1 MMEKALQA
9 GMPRWCM
16 ILVAVLFCGF
26 VQAGM
31 AAAITLSPAQ
41 LEQLKQLSPAQRAAL
56 AKQAGVALPV
66 QKTAP
71 TPAAS
76 PVVVKPR
83 TPGSGALEREMGGS
97 APGQSEALAVASL
110 TSAPPTRKGSPP
122 KAAEKAELQRAFA
135 DFTSQSRP
143 MAVDTHIKQ
152 FGYNLFAGAPTTF
165 APATDV
171 PVPPEYVLGPGDE
184 IKVQLFGKE
193 NSEFSMTVDR
203 DGTIAFPNIG
213 PLTVARMRF
222 SQAKAFIAEQIKQK
236 MIGVSASITMG
247 NLRSIR
253 VFALG
258 ELQRAFADFTS
269 QSRPMAVDTHIKQ
282 FGYNLFAGAPT
293 TFAPATDVPV
303 PPEYV
308 LGPGDEIKVQLF
320 GKENSEF
327 SMTVDRDGTI
337 AFPNIGPLTV
347 ARMRFSQAKAFIAEQ
362 IKQKMIGV
370 SASITMGN
378 LRSIR
383 VFALGEVARPGS
395 YVVSGL
401 STLSNALF
409 VSGGVKKAGSL
420 RNIQLKRAGKVVA
433 HLDLYDFLLHGDT
446 SHDVRLLPQ
455 DVVYV
460 PPIGKTVG
468 VAGQVLRPAIFELKH
483 ERTLADVLHLAG
495 GLRPTAYRK
504 KVQIER
510 IANGVARKVLDV
522 PLTRAGLNTRLHNGD
537 LVKVYSVLNFEENPV
552 FLLGNVKRPGR
563 YAWHKGM
570 HLRDLIPDNDALLP
584 ETYFGYALIERE
596 SAHERAPELLHVPLG
611 EVLAGKKRVRLAPHD
626 KVYVFNL
633 THFRQQPRVTIVGS
647 VQNPGAYALKMNMHL
662 VDLVMAS
669 GGLLRDASFG
679 TAGLYRTDAKTK
691 VVNRI
696 NVNVGRAMKGDVKDN
711 PLLRDLDRVV
721 IHSIWEVKRRYKV
734 NVSGEVTHSGQYTL
748 AAGMRLTDLLF
759 AAGNVTD
766 RAYMQQAE
774 ITRYSVQ
781 NGERRVARHIQVNL
795 AAALRG
801 DAEANIPLEPYDV
814 LMVRRVSNW
823 RAIEHATVTGQV
835 RFPGTYPVE
844 EGERLSSLLARVGGF
859 TTKAYLPAAVFTRTS
874 IRKEQQKNLNKLSKQ
889 MEADIDRQAASISN
903 IKDPIILKRQQQDL
917 ERARA
922 LVKQIREAKATG
934 RLVIRL
940 ADMKHFKGSDFDLRL
955 RDGDKLYIPQRP
967 DQVLVLGQVYNQ
979 AALLYRHGFSPH
991 DYVDLAGGTGQFA
1004 DTDRI
1009 YVIRADGEVDAH
1021 HSAWRRKRVYP
1032 GDTIVVPVE
1041 LEQFH
1046 LVDSLLDWSRVGA
1059 NIGLTIASFRAV
1071 GVL

>member
-1 MMEKALQA
+1 MMKKVLKS
-9 GMPRWCM
+9 GMLRWCM
-16 ILVAVLFCGF
+16 MIVTVLSCGF
-26 VQAGM
+26 VQADM

-66 QKTAP
+66 RKQAKVP
-71 TPAAS
+71 TTS

-83 TPGSGALEREMGGS
+83 TPGNGALEKSMAGGHV
-97 APGQSEALAVASL
+97 PGQGEASAVAAL
-110 TSAPPTRKGSPP
+110 TSTPPTRKGSSP
-122 KAAEKAELQRAFA
+122 KTAEKATLQRAFA
-135 DFTSQSRP
+135 DFTSKSRP

-152 FGYNLFAGAPTTF
+152 FGYNLFAGVPTTF

-253 VFALG
+253 VF
-258 ELQRAFADFTS
+258 S
-269 QSRPMAVDTHIKQ
+269 
-282 FGYNLFAGAPT
+282 
-293 TFAPATDVPV
+293 
-303 PPEYV
+303 
-308 LGPGDEIKVQLF
+308 
-320 GKENSEF
+320 
-327 SMTVDRDGTI
+327 
-337 AFPNIGPLTV
+337 
-347 ARMRFSQAKAFIAEQ
+347 
-362 IKQKMIGV
+362 
-370 SASITMGN
+370 
-378 LRSIR
+378 
-383 VFALGEVARPGS
+383 LGEVARPGS

-522 PLTRAGLNTRLHNGD
+522 PLTRAGLKTRLHNGD

-570 HLRDLIPDNDALLP
+570 HLRDLIPNDNALLP
-584 ETYFGYALIERE
+584 ETYFKYALIERE
-596 SAHERAPELLHVPLG
+596 SVRERAPEILHVPLS
-611 EVLAGKKRVRLAPHD
+611 EVLAGKKRIRLAPHD

-647 VQNPGAYALKMNMHL
+647 VQSPGGYALKKNMHL
-662 VDLVMAS
+662 VDLIMGA
-669 GGLLRDASFG
+669 GGLLRDAYLDK
-679 TAGLYRTDAKTK
+679 AELYRTNAKNKDVTVTPYSLRRALAGKGEDNPLLRDMDRLVVHSIYEKHYRELVTIQGDVKKPGRFVRAVNMRASDLIFAAGGVTRDALIGKAQIYRTNSKTK
-691 VVNRI
+691 EVSLI
-696 NVNVGRAMKGDVKDN
+696 TFNVGKALKGNAKDN
-711 PLLRDLDRVV
+711 PLLRDLDRVM
-721 IHSIWEVKRRYKV
+721 IHSIWEVKRRY
-734 NVSGEVTHSGQYTL
+734 NVSASGEVKHPGKYTL

-759 AAGNVTD
+759 AAGNVTE

-774 ITRYSVQ
+774 ITRYSVK
-781 NGERRVARHIQVNL
+781 NNERRVARHIQVDL

-801 DAEANIPLEPYDV
+801 DTAANIPLKPYDV
-814 LMVRRVSNW
+814 LMVRKLSNW
-823 RAIEHATVTGQV
+823 RKIKHATVTGQV
-835 RFPGTYPVE
+835 RFPGVYPVE

-859 TTKAYLPAAVFTRTS
+859 TSRAYLPAAVFTRTS
-874 IRKEQQKNLNKLSKQ
+874 IRKEQQKNLAKLSKQ
-889 MEADIDRQAASISN
+889 MEADINRQAASISN
-903 IKDPIILKRQQQDL
+903 IKDPIIMKRQQQDM
-917 ERARA
+917 EQARA
-922 LVKQIREAKATG
+922 LLKQMREAKATG

-940 ADMKHFKGSDFDLRL
+940 ADMKHFKNSDFDLRL
-955 RDGDKLYIPQRP
+955 RNGDTLSIPQRP

-979 AALLYRHGFSPH
+979 AALLYRHGFSPN
-991 DYVDLAGGTGQFA
+991 DYVSLAGGAGQFA

-1009 YVIRADGEVDAH
+1009 YIIRADGEVDAH

-1032 GDTIVVPVE
+1032 GDTIVVPEE
-1041 LEQFH
+1041 LAQFH

>member
-1 MMEKALQA
+1 MMKKALKA

-16 ILVAVLFCGF
+16 VLVAVLFCGF

-31 AAAITLSPAQ
+31 ATAITLSPAQ

-56 AKQAGVALPV
+56 AKQAGVALPAR
-66 QKTAP
+66 KTAP

-83 TPGSGALEREMGGS
+83 TPGSGALEREMQTPSPIEINANALKASSESQFKSISPVLANISPIEAPKNYLINSGDQVMVRFFGKIPDAISRFMHQGMSQTLSIIVDRGGMI
-97 APGQSEALAVASL
+97 AIPGIGKLFIRGMGVSEAKSAILGMLTKHGATLASYNIDVSIYML
-110 TSAPPTRKGSPP
+110 P
-122 KAAEKAELQRAFA
+122 QHAFA
-135 DFTSQSRP
+135 DFTSKSKP

-152 FGYNLFAGAPTTF
+152 FGYNLFAGVPTTF

-253 VFALG
+253 
-258 ELQRAFADFTS
+258 
-269 QSRPMAVDTHIKQ
+269 I
-282 FGYNLFAGAPT
+282 
-293 TFAPATDVPV
+293 
-303 PPEYV
+303 
-308 LGPGDEIKVQLF
+308 
-320 GKENSEF
+320 
-327 SMTVDRDGTI
+327 
-337 AFPNIGPLTV
+337 
-347 ARMRFSQAKAFIAEQ
+347 
-362 IKQKMIGV
+362 
-370 SASITMGN
+370 
-378 LRSIR
+378 
-383 VFALGEVARPGS
+383 FALGEVARPGS

-570 HLRDLIPDNDALLP
+570 HLHDLIPDNDALLP
-584 ETYFGYALIERE
+584 ETYFKYALIERE

-734 NVSGEVTHSGQYTL
+734 NVSGEVTHPGQYTL

-801 DAEANIPLEPYDV
+801 DAAANIPLEPYDV

-1041 LEQFH
+1041 LQQFH